1 MELKG
6 DTQVTQSSTASHKTL
21 RNFTDKLPTTIT
33 PAIQRLSVGSLIGQ
47 GVLIVSGGV
56 VRVTGSGLGCPTW
69 PKCTAES
76 LTNTPEMGIH
86 GIIEF
91 VNRTLTFALAA
102 VALALLVMLWN
113 MRKERK
119 DLFWLA
125 FGLLAV
131 IPAQAVIGGVTVLTG
146 LNPYV
151 VSLHFLVSAA
161 LVVVSM
167 LLVNR
172 TYGRTGATSPRE
184 VSRPRTIVRHL
195 SVVAGVA
202 GYLAVVLGTLVT
214 GSGPH
219 SGDSTSPRM
228 ELNGY
233 VVTRI
238 HVVPVYVLVAAAL
251 VLLILIWRNGRGDM
265 MRNAAI
271 LLFASV
277 LFQGAIGYWQYF
289 TGIPVLLVI
298 VHMVG
303 ASLMLAVGTNIM
315 DVALRRGHDSV
326 SVSQDR

>member
-6 DTQVTQSSTASHKTL
+6 VTEVSQSSTVTAL
-21 RNFTDKLPTTIT
+21 RNFTQKLPSTVT
-33 PAIQRLSVGSLIGQ
+33 PAIKRLSVASLIGQ
-47 GVLIVSGGV
+47 GILIVSGGV

-69 PKCTAES
+69 PKCTADS
-76 LTNTPEMGIH
+76 LTNTAEMGIH
-86 GIIEF
+86 GLIEF

-102 VALALLVMLWN
+102 VGLVLLIMLWN
-113 MRKERK
+113 LRKERK

-131 IPAQAVIGGVTVLTG
+131 IPAQAIIGGITVLTG

-172 TYGRTGATSPRE
+172 CYGRTGVTGPTTIARA
-184 VSRPRTIVRHL
+184 RPLVRQL
-195 SVVAGVA
+195 SVIAA
-202 GYLAVVLGTLVT
+202 IASYLAVILGTLVT

-233 VVTRI
+233 FVTRL
-238 HVVPVYVLVAAAL
+238 HAVPVYVLVATAL
-251 VLLILIWRNGRGDM
+251 VLVILLWRNGKDSVV
-265 MRNAAI
+265 RNAAL
-271 LLFASV
+271 LLFVSV
-277 LFQGAIGYWQYF
+277 LFQGFIGYWQYF
-289 TGIPVLLVI
+289 TGIPILLVI
-298 VHMVG
+298 VHMLG
-303 ASLMLAVGTNIM
+303 ASLMLSVATNM
-315 DVALRRGHDSV
+315 VDVALRRGKNSV
-326 SVSQDR
+326 AA

>member
-1 MELKG
+1 MNEVS
-6 DTQVTQSSTASHKTL
+6 QISTTKRSLAE
-21 RNFTDKLPTTIT
+21 RLPTSVT
-33 PAIQRLSVGSLIGQ
+33 PAVRRLSVASLIGQ

-86 GIIEF
+86 GVIEF

-102 VALALLVMLWN
+102 IGLILLVMLWN
-113 MRKERK
+113 LRKERK

-131 IPAQAVIGGVTVLTG
+131 IPAQAVIGGITVLTG

-151 VSLHFLVSAA
+151 VSLHFLVSAG
-161 LVVVSM
+161 LVVISM

-172 TYGRTGATSPRE
+172 AYGRTGVTGPHD
-184 VSRPRTIVRHL
+184 VPRPRPLIRQL
-195 SVVAGVA
+195 SVVAAVA

-219 SGDSTSPRM
+219 SGDGTSPRM

-233 VVTRI
+233 LVTRL
-238 HVVPVYVLVAAAL
+238 HAVPVYVLVAAAL
-251 VLLILIWRNGRGDM
+251 LLVILLWRNGKGDIL
-265 MRNAAI
+265 RNAA
-271 LLFASV
+271 LVLFVSV
-277 LFQGAIGYWQYF
+277 LFQGFIGYWQYF
-289 TGIPVLLVI
+289 TGIPILLVI
-298 VHMVG
+298 FHMAG
-303 ASLMLAVGTNIM
+303 ASLMLGVVTNMI
-315 DVALRRGHDSV
+315 DVALRRGKDV
-326 SVSQDR
+326 LPA